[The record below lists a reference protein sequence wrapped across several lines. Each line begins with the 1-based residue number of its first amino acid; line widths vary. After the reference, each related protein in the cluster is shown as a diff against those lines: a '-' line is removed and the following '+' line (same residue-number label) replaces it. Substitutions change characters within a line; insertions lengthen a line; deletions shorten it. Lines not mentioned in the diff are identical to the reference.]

1 MLSRRQ
7 VVMKQGMLTAFK
19 LEDCALIL
27 QQWPL
32 HKQTGCEQTKDMEE
46 SH

>member
-1 MLSRRQ
+1 
-7 VVMKQGMLTAFK
+7 MLTAFK

-27 QQWPL
+27 QQWPGCEQT
-32 HKQTGCEQTKDMEE
+32 KQAGCEQTKDMEE